1 MASQTHLILNHF
13 ELRDLFYQRQGHSD
27 ERSVARK
34 LIREDLKTNKN
45 RFRMNGGNLDL
56 GQDRDQDLHRD
67 KSGFF

>member
-45 RFRMNGGNLDL
+45 RFRKNLDL